1 MRFMT
6 MWIYKNT
13 LNSEDCTALK
23 WLRSAVGS
31 SSSQA
36 GTKVTRKTEWSAK
49 ISTKN
54 HENFKFLG
62 YRSGRDHWIERQK

>member
-1 MRFMT
+1 MT

-31 SSSQA
+31 SSSQVE
-36 GTKVTRKTEWSAK
+36 KLLEKLEWSAK
-49 ISTKN
+49 ISTKIMKTL
-54 HENFKFLG
+54 NF
-62 YRSGRDHWIERQK
+62 